1 MFRSRLTIAIA
12 VVVLA
17 LGMIPVNGNSQV
29 ATQQTLQQTQKL
41 SKKELKLLIANARSP
56 EDHERIATYYR
67 VQGEQLKA
75 KQREHEKELAEYLQ
89 NPSSHP
95 VPKWPTMGEVCRN
108 LVFHYS
114 SAAQKAF
121 ALADLHEQMARD
133 ASNGK

>member
-17 LGMIPVNGNSQV
+17 VGMIPANGNPQV

-41 SKKELKLLIANARSP
+41 SKKELKLLIANAHSP
-56 EDHERIATYYR
+56 EDHERIAAYYR
-67 VQGEQLKA
+67 AQGEQLKA
-75 KQREHEKELAEYLQ
+75 KQREHEKELAEYLR

-95 VPKWPTMGEVCRN
+95 VPKWPTMGQVCRN

>member
-1 MFRSRLTIAIA
+1 MFRSRLTIAIE

-17 LGMIPVNGNSQV
+17 LGMVPVNGNSQV
-29 ATQQTLQQTQKL
+29 AIQQTLQQTQKL
-41 SKKELKLLIANARSP
+41 SKKKLKLLIANACSP
-56 EDHERIATYYR
+56 EDHERIASYYR
-67 VQGEQLKA
+67 AQGDRLKA

-95 VPKWPTMGEVCRN
+95 VPKWPTMGQVCRN
-108 LVFHYS
+108 LVFRYS

-133 ASNGK
+133 ASA